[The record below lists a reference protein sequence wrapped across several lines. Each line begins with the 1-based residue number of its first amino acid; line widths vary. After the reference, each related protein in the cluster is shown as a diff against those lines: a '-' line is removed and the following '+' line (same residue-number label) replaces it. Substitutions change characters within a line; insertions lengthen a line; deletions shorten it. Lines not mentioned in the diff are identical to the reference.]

1 MRNGYKTLMAI
12 GAFMVVAVPATAQM
26 QMPSQEIGTVDA
38 DQNPMGAMA
47 GASQDFFGPL
57 TQSSKQLLGEDSPDM
72 GEMMAM
78 DPPKFG
84 TVDMN
89 SDPGELMGRTNKDFF
104 TMLGEKS
111 SLLFSNKDR
120 LLGMANGGNDS
131 VPMGDSLSDAPTGAM
146 NSSGAQQRNDQNQS
160 DMTAMLPL
168 SSDTDMLAEQN
179 NDMAM
184 PLSTETMDSSSMQQ
198 DGDQNQSDMT
208 AMLPM
213 NNTMSMPENTNNS
226 DGMLRLADMMNGNDM
241 QSSDDQNRSD
251 MVAMLPMSG
260 DTDMQGD
267 TNNDN
272 TMPLST
278 DMFPLSMPAEDDP
291 GMLGLLPV
299 GS

>member
-1 MRNGYKTLMAI
+1 MKGDIMRNGYKTLMAI
-12 GAFMVVAVPATAQM
+12 GALTMIAVPVMAQM

-72 GEMMAM
+72 GQMMAM
-78 DPPKFG
+78 ESPKFG

-104 TMLGEKS
+104 TMLGDKS

-131 VPMGDSLSDAPTGAM
+131 VPMGDSQSDAPTGAM

-160 DMTAMLPL
+160 DMTAMLPMG
-168 SSDTDMLAEQN
+168 DNTDML
-179 NDMAM
+179 
-184 PLSTETMDSSSMQQ
+184 S
-198 DGDQNQSDMT
+198 
-208 AMLPM
+208 
-213 NNTMSMPENTNNS
+213 
-226 DGMLRLADMMNGNDM
+226 
-241 QSSDDQNRSD
+241 
-251 MVAMLPMSG
+251 
-260 DTDMQGD
+260 D

-278 DMFPLSMPAEDDP
+278 DMFPLSMPTEDDP
-291 GMLGLLPV
+291 GMLGLLLPV
-299 GS
+299 GN